1 MTTAGPGAVTVLVPG
16 ALRAETGGEGRLRIE
31 LAGLTGAGPGAGA
44 PTLRGVLDAV
54 AASHPRLAR
63 RIRDEQGVLRRYV
76 NVYVDGEDCRR
87 LADQDTPVTAGAEI
101 QVLPSIAGG

>member
-1 MTTAGPGAVTVLVPG
+1 MTTANPAGSGGGPAGVTLLVPG
-16 ALRAETGGEGRLRIE
+16 ALRSETGGAGRLSVP
-31 LAGLTGAGPGAGA
+31 LGGG
-44 PTLRGVLDAV
+44 TLRGVLDAV
-54 AASHPRLAR
+54 AVSHPRLGR

>member
-1 MTTAGPGAVTVLVPG
+1 VTTAVTLLVPG
-16 ALRAETGGEGRLRIE
+16 ALRTETDGQGRLSVPV
-31 LAGLTGAGPGAGA
+31 ASGD
-44 PTLRGVLDAV
+44 TLRQVLDAV

-63 RIRDEQGVLRRYV
+63 RIRDEQGALRRYV

-87 LADQDTPVTAGAEI
+87 LADQDTPVAAGAEI